1 VAAEDGTDVVKRAR
15 FENGLRPFAYF
26 LRGLEHDE
34 HVASG
39 GLSREE
45 ERGAHCPGAVNVVSA
60 GVHDA
65 GRRRGER
72 QPRRLFDRERVDV
85 TAHRN
90 DGCGAVTPRE
100 TRDDPRP
107 CHTRDVRRTEGRH
120 GGREAI
126 RRALLLP

>member
-1 VAAEDGTDVVKRAR
+1 MAVVTFARWEEGLVIAPGNPKNIHGVEDLQRKNVTLMNREAGSGSRALLDNPVIGGVVM
-15 FENGLRPFAYF
+15 
-26 LRGLEHDE
+26 H
-34 HVASG
+34 
-39 GLSREE
+39 SR
-45 ERGAHCPGAVNVVSA
+45 
-60 GVHDA
+60 
-65 GRRRGER
+65 
-72 QPRRLFDRERVDV
+72 DV

-107 CHTRDVRRTEGRH
+107 RHTRDVRRTEGRH